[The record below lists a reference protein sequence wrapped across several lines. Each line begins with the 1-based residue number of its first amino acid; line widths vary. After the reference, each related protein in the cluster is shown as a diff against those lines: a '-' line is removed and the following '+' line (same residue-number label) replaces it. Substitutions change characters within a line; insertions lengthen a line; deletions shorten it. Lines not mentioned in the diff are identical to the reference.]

1 MVQELV
7 FYFYTNIFHI
17 LSSCFNEKCFTCFHV
32 NSRFTERVNVFK
44 YMLSLP
50 SRIQSRNWAET
61 FFCAVTSL
69 LLPFTLFLNKWSD
82 FYLTHLFKCLL
93 LQVISLKISKLIPI
107 DGISRGFVSPLHPLT
122 QPASLAKVS
131 LEKVAEGGWPLAPRY
146 FLIGGLYFSK
156 LSAICK
162 DHDHPQNSTIVMLK
176 YSIRRGY
183 IIIDKLEIITLSRAS
198 LTTPS
203 VTKVCSITVAS
214 FTGWCLKTFK
224 EILTV
229 VIPISATIVRRV

>member
-1 MVQELV
+1 MTIGCGVEYQ
-7 FYFYTNIFHI
+7 
-17 LSSCFNEKCFTCFHV
+17 
-32 NSRFTERVNVFK
+32 
-44 YMLSLP
+44 
-50 SRIQSRNWAET
+50 
-61 FFCAVTSL
+61 
-69 LLPFTLFLNKWSD
+69 
-82 FYLTHLFKCLL
+82 
-93 LQVISLKISKLIPI
+93 
-107 DGISRGFVSPLHPLT
+107 
-122 QPASLAKVS
+122 
-131 LEKVAEGGWPLAPRY
+131 APRY

-214 FTGWCLKTFK
+214 FTG
-224 EILTV
+224 
-229 VIPISATIVRRV
+229 